1 MVEGQTN
8 WGLPVVM
15 CFVVIGLTDTPKIRS
30 DNGTLGTLGYA
41 IPGLT
46 FNSLMELLNK
56 NLRIAYTY
64 VITSY
69 IDYYYYHFYLIVY
82 QCSDVKSVIIMYDD
96 TKVFERHHVAL
107 KINNCLH

>member
-69 IDYYYYHFYLIVY
+69 IDCPFLFDCV
-82 QCSDVKSVIIMYDD
+82 SM
-96 TKVFERHHVAL
+96 F
-107 KINNCLH
+107 